1 MSQLATTKM
10 SSKGQVV
17 IPEKIRKQ
25 LNLAAGSQF
34 IVIAEDDVVILKRI
48 TPPDIEA
55 YRDLIEQAREQ
66 ADQQKESGKADTT
79 WPEHFFEDTYGVQ
92 AADPIERPPQG
103 DYPER
108 ETLQ

>member
-17 IPEKIRKQ
+17 IPEKIRKR

-34 IVIAEDDVVILKRI
+34 VVMAEDDVVILKRI
-48 TPPDIEA
+48 TAPSIEE
-55 YRDLIEQAREQ
+55 YSSLIEQVRAKDTL
-66 ADQQKESGKADTT
+66 AD
-79 WPEHFFEDTYGVQ
+79 WPKNYFEETYGVQ

-103 DYPER
+103 NYPER
-108 ETLQ
+108 DALK